1 MRLLLIFLFLRLL
14 LPHEICCLTLFEK
27 RCQCPI
33 VVVVASVVATTVAL
47 GVGFH
52 VGHVKNTRRN
62 TEPW

>member
-1 MRLLLIFLFLRLL
+1 MVACAAASDV
-14 LPHEICCLTLFEK
+14 PELTPAQK
-27 RCQCPI
+27 
-33 VVVVASVVATTVAL
+33 VATDFHAAAHAAATTVAL